1 MPQAPSRFRTATAA
15 WLQPMMDAADAAGM
29 TPAETQ
35 KLMWQASMPAAESTN
50 PHAEWRAKNAPEGAA
65 IVAIDWVRF
74 GYLLRHRLGWDDS
87 YGLGFAAFGVGGLWA
102 PTRWSSCV
110 AFCVSTWTTAIRSSR
125 RTAGSRH
132 HRRLERPLAQ
142 SGHHAI

>member
-1 MPQAPSRFRTATAA
+1 
-15 WLQPMMDAADAAGM
+15 MMDAADAAGM

-74 GYLLRHRLGWDDS
+74 GYLLRHQLGWDDS
-87 YGLGFAAFGVGGLWA
+87 YPDHPAERAWFRRLW
-102 PTRWSSCV
+102 R
-110 AFCVSTWTTAIRSSR
+110 R
-125 RTAGSRH
+125 RTLGSH
-132 HRRLERPLAQ
+132 EVVELRRLLRLDLDNGYPFEPKD
-142 SGHHAI
+142 GG